1 MLLNLE
7 KIQSLLFKVSIYK
20 SNNSGIFVSTFLP
33 IHYLALKST
42 TTFLRL
48 NFCIYKLE
56 METLG
61 LLFLWVMNSK
71 TYSLSL
77 KFIYFQLKDN
87 AYGLI
92 KFVHQKQCVPH
103 FLQALALIATYRS
116 DTKYSNCISVLTK

>member
-1 MLLNLE
+1 
-7 KIQSLLFKVSIYK
+7 
-20 SNNSGIFVSTFLP
+20 
-33 IHYLALKST
+33 
-42 TTFLRL
+42 
-48 NFCIYKLE
+48 